1 MANGDRPRA
10 PLLGPLLLLL
20 LAAPTGSERP
30 PPAPFFGPTQVWTPP
45 WFAPTDPVTV
55 MPTPTELAGMPGMS
69 PWLIAQGIRS
79 AVFNRL
85 MPEGELYPGGP
96 QHQLSD
102 GRIFVPKWR
111 ESAQGFVPEWMGA
124 TAYKP
129 GADGCGGPKREYY
142 KWSGSGN
149 GVLAC
154 EKKAV
159 REAVR
164 RGIGTKP
171 AMPGECY
178 QYGTT
183 QYCLPSR
190 MLHDVVP
197 ADQAPET
204 DFGTRDGSLKD
215 EAMGLIPRG
224 PFPWR
229 RLGLT
234 THELLDS
241 GAPPGLLLTH
251 ARRTGQA
258 AEPTPTPKPKPKPA
272 APSAAMEKVKEAL
285 KPSHGVAKA
294 AKKVADWPWAVFHT
308 ASKSA
313 IQTLS
318 LPSIGHILETIEG
331 PLVSDSALRGIP
343 PFADYRSGVAKQDSR
358 PHFHDAAKKDG
369 ADAAA
374 AAGGKGDDKPKKPI
388 IPRFWCSAKGCGVP
402 LAERWAAQQ
411 QSPATRAGDPSSFQ
425 TPGARLPSSP
435 DGDAGGSGHPSPSFE
450 PPQRCMYGFPCRA
463 LPAEDLPIDPET
475 GRADDLG
482 RRWGA
487 YLSNA
492 QRREHEETWELKRK
506 SPSWAEAI
514 EFPELYV
521 PVRKP
526 PPADGA
532 PPAPAGGAKKKEGD
546 KEEATPKPGDR
557 PIMSLE
563 RRSDGGLGGGNAGG
577 GGGGGGGGGSPDR
590 VWVDEQ
596 PDERTHH
603 WVGDAV
609 TSYDDIAAQLSR
621 HGSRGG
627 RGGGSGGGSDAFDVT
642 RGGDSA
648 ANWAHAASLAD
659 WEAQQARRD
668 AEQGARTGTLLA
680 EKIRGMSTEE
690 LLGQLDR
697 RHGVTPASTR
707 GAPSVGF
714 AGRIAA

>member
-1 MANGDRPRA
+1 MAHEPMGPRT
-10 PLLGPLLLLL
+10 LLGGAVLLLLLL
-20 LAAPTGSERP
+20 LASPAGSERP
-30 PPAPFFGPTQVWTPP
+30 PPPPFFGPTQVWTPP
-45 WFAPTDPVTV
+45 WFAPTDPVQQL
-55 MPTPTELAGMPGMS
+55 PTPTELAGMPGMS

-111 ESAQGFVPEWMGA
+111 ESPQGFVPEWMGA

-159 REAVR
+159 REAIR
-164 RGIGTKP
+164 QGIGTKP

-204 DFGTRDGSLKD
+204 DFMTRDGSLKD

-251 ARRTGQA
+251 AHKLGQA
-258 AEPTPTPKPKPKPA
+258 APEPSPTPKPKLAAPA
-272 APSAAMEKVKEAL
+272 AAAAEKVVEAL

-294 AKKVADWPWAVFHT
+294 AKKAADWPWAVFHT
-308 ASKSA
+308 SYKSA
-313 IQTLS
+313 METLKNT
-318 LPSIGHILETIEG
+318 GHILETIEG
-331 PLVSDSALRGIP
+331 PLVPDSALKGIP
-343 PFADYRSGVAKQDSR
+343 PFADYRSGVFKQDHR
-358 PHFHDAAKKDG
+358 PRFDDAPQDG
-369 ADAAA
+369 AAAE
-374 AAGGKGDDKPKKPI
+374 GKGDGTKKPKAKPV
-388 IPRFWCSAKGCGVP
+388 IPRFWCSDKGCGVP
-402 LAERWAAQQ
+402 LAERWATQKA
-411 QSPATRAGDPSSFQ
+411 SPSTRPGPSTSFQ
-425 TPGARLPSSP
+425 TPGARLPASS
-435 DGDAGGSGHPSPSFE
+435 DGDAGSGHPAPSFE

-487 YLSNA
+487 YLTNV
-492 QRREHEETWELKRK
+492 QRRQHEEAYDLKRK

-526 PPADGA
+526 PADSA
-532 PPAPAGGAKKKEGD
+532 PPAPAGGAKKAKEGD
-546 KEEATPKPGDR
+546 KGAATPKPGDR

-563 RRSDGGLGGGNAGG
+563 RGG
-577 GGGGGGGGGSPDR
+577 GGGGGPDR
-590 VWVDEQ
+590 VWVDEH

-603 WVGDAV
+603 WVGDGV
-609 TSYDDIAAQLSR
+609 TSYDDIIARMSR
-621 HGSRGG
+621 HGG
-627 RGGGSGGGSDAFDVT
+627 GGGSDALDVT

-648 ANWAHAASLAD
+648 ASWAHAASLAE

-680 EKIRGMSTEE
+680 EKIRHMSTEE

-697 RHGVTPASTR
+697 RHGVTPTSTR

-714 AGRIAA
+714 ARRIAA